1 MNKGAF
7 NAKGILYNKFG
18 KTHEYECFMNFYIW
32 KTTASLFYVIL
43 LNSMIARLCKQKAQG
58 CHLNNELADVGFK
71 SCLYGLSIAVEIF

>member
-43 LNSMIARLCKQKAQG
+43 LSSMIARLCKQKA
-58 CHLNNELADVGFK
+58 
-71 SCLYGLSIAVEIF
+71 